1 MRTLFGISPRSAGV
15 VAGAALAVAGIVLCV
30 GWIPA
35 SSGSPVVVSV
45 AFVAPAAVASRLV
58 QVGDTD
64 AVHAGRDL
72 YADLDKPAAAMT
84 AGILN
89 AEAADL
95 AIFLDWHMNAS
106 SGYASVLDGL
116 SCVPHAAK
124 AAPQPVQSGK
134 RL

>member
-1 MRTLFGISPRSAGV
+1 MRTLFGISPPSPRL
-15 VAGAALAVAGIVLCV
+15 VAGAAMVVAGIVFCV
-30 GWIPA
+30 DWTPA
-35 SSGSPVVVSV
+35 SIGG
-45 AFVAPAAVASRLV
+45 AATFVAPAAVASRLV

-64 AVHAGRDL
+64 AVPAGRDL
-72 YADLDKPAAAMT
+72 YADLDKPAATMT
-84 AGILN
+84 VGNLN
-89 AEAADL
+89 AESADL

-124 AAPQPVQSGK
+124 TAPQPVQSGK

>member
-1 MRTLFGISPRSAGV
+1 MRTLFGISRRSAGLA
-15 VAGAALAVAGIVLCV
+15 AGAALAVAGIVLCV
-30 GWIPA
+30 E
-35 SSGSPVVVSV
+35 VVSV

-116 SCVPHAAK
+116 SCVPHAAE